1 MRGCRVRPSFGGE
14 MDMNNG
20 GVSPVLIGRT
30 AEMTAL
36 TDVLRTA
43 RHGRPATLLIGGEA
57 GIGKTRLLSHF
68 FRSEPGRLLIG
79 SCLELG
85 ADGLPFGPFTAMLR
99 DLVKEMGAD
108 AVTAMLPG
116 GGQAA
121 RELGRLLPELAGSD
135 PANGADDEPAGP
147 DRRADEARARLFEEF
162 RTLLERLAEDQP
174 VALVVEDAH
183 WADRSS
189 RDLLTFLIRYQHS
202 LPGVAIVVTFR
213 SDELYR
219 THPLRPLLA
228 ELSRLDWVGR
238 IDLPRLSRRQAGELA
253 AAILRREP
261 GNDLADALYARAE
274 GNPLFTEELLAAPD
288 GSYETPGSLT
298 DLLLRTVQR
307 LPDKTQELLRVVS
320 ASPAVVSPGL
330 LTAVTGEGVDEL
342 TQALRPAVTGNVLVT
357 TADGYAFRHALIR
370 EAVYQDLLPGEPG
383 RIHSQYALAIEKD
396 PSLVASGRATVLQAY
411 HWDAA
416 NNATRALVSAW
427 QAARQAS
434 RSMAHA
440 ERLNMLARVLNRW
453 DQVPDAAARIDA
465 DRVRVFEEAIGAAR
479 DAGED
484 QRGLAFTTAAITE
497 LDEHAELVR
506 VAELLLEQADFK
518 ERLGRPGASAD
529 IQHALSL
536 VPESLA
542 SQEDAY
548 PNAWQTRISALI
560 KSVVTSYDWSE
571 PQVEQWLDEVLRFA
585 RRTGDRE
592 AEARALLLLAFMRAS
607 PGGLAQPGSEP
618 MRLITQ
624 GRALA
629 ESVGAYNEIL
639 RAAIYESHLLCGAGE
654 YELAIAVARQG
665 IADAAR
671 YGIAPWLGALT
682 AINVAEPLFA
692 LGRWDE
698 ALDATDQALDI
709 VPPPRAKAVLWYLT
723 GSIALARGDY
733 VTAAAMVVAS
743 RPVLAGVRYSDQY
756 HPTLGTMETGL
767 MLATEGAATAVTTA
781 ATMLD
786 RFDLSVSGPRYVWP
800 FLVTAALAASAAS
813 EGGNGAGDELLNRL
827 WSTAQKTE
835 AFGPVQEAWRLTFTA
850 ATASG
855 SRAAAW
861 DSAAAAWEALHQPQ
875 QTAIALFHAARAEL
889 SGTGDNA
896 VQIGEG
902 REAAAGRLRR
912 AAGLVAELRARPLSE
927 QIADLARRA
936 GIWLT
941 DGNAASARVG
951 QGSLTSRESEVLSL
965 LAAGRSNREIAATLF
980 ISPKTASVHVSNI
993 LAKLGAANRTE
1004 AAASARTLGLIKA
1017 SDGGIMPPVCNT
1029 A

>member
-1 MRGCRVRPSFGGE
+1 MN
-14 MDMNNG
+14 MNND

-36 TDVLRTA
+36 TDVLRA
-43 RHGRPATLLIGGEA
+43 VRCGRPATLLIGGEA

-68 FRSEPGRLLIG
+68 FRSEPCRLLAG
-79 SCLELG
+79 SCLDLG
-85 ADGLPFGPFTAMLR
+85 PDGLPFGPFTAMLR
-99 DLVKEMGAD
+99 DLVKEMGAN

-121 RELGRLLPELAGSD
+121 QELGRLLPELAGS
-135 PANGADDEPAGP
+135 AP
-147 DRRADEARARLFEEF
+147 DRDDDGRSGPGRADEARARLFEEF
-162 RTLLERLAEDQP
+162 LTLLERLAEDQP

-189 RDLLTFLIRYQHS
+189 RDLLTFLVRYQHS

-228 ELSRLDWVGR
+228 EFSRVDWVNR
-238 IDLPRLSRRQAGELA
+238 IELPGLSRRQAGELA
-253 AAILRREP
+253 AAILGREP
-261 GNDLADALYARAE
+261 GDDLADALYARAE
-274 GNPLFTEELLAAPD
+274 GNPLFTEELLASPD

-307 LPDKTQELLRVVS
+307 LPDATQELLRLVS
-320 ASPAVVSPGL
+320 ASPGVVSPGL
-330 LTAVTGEGVDEL
+330 LIAVTEEGADEL
-342 TQALRPAVTGNVLVT
+342 LQVLRPAVTGNVLVT

-370 EAVYQDLLPGEPG
+370 EAVYEDLLPGEPG
-383 RIHSQYALAIEKD
+383 RIHSRYALAIEKD
-396 PSLVASGRATVLQAY
+396 PSLVASGRAAVVQAY

-427 QAARQAS
+427 QAARQAG
-434 RSMAHA
+434 RAMAHA

-453 DQVPDAAARIDA
+453 DQVPDAAERIGA
-465 DRVRVFEEAIGAAR
+465 TRVCVFEEAVAASR

-484 QRGLAFTTAAITE
+484 HRGLAFTTAAIAE
-497 LDEHAELVR
+497 LDEHAQPVR
-506 VAELLLEQADFK
+506 VAELLLEQADF
-518 ERLGRPGASAD
+518 EELLGRPGASAD
-529 IQHALSL
+529 IQHALRL

-542 SQEDAY
+542 TQEDTY

-560 KSVVTSYDWSE
+560 KSVVSAYDWSE

-585 RRTGDRE
+585 RKTGDRE
-592 AEARALLLLAFMRAS
+592 AEARALLLLAFMRAN
-607 PGGLAQPGSEP
+607 PGGLAQHGSEP
-618 MRLITQ
+618 MRLIAQ

-639 RAAIYESHLLCGAGE
+639 RATIYESHLLCGAGE
-654 YELAIAVARQG
+654 YERAIAVARQG

-671 YGIAPWLGALT
+671 YGIARGLGALT

-709 VPPPRAKAVLWYLT
+709 APPPRAKAVLWYLT

-733 VTAAAMVVAS
+733 VTAGAMVAAS
-743 RPVLAGVRYSDQY
+743 RPVLASVRYSDQY

-767 MLATEGAATAVTTA
+767 MLATEGAAMAVTTA
-781 ATMLD
+781 PSLLD

-813 EGGNGAGDELLNRL
+813 EAGNEAGDELLKRL
-827 WSTAQKTE
+827 WSTAKKTE

-855 SRAAAW
+855 SRASAW
-861 DSAAAAWEALHQPQ
+861 DCAAGAWEALHQTQ
-875 QTAIALFHAARAEL
+875 QTAIALFQRARALL
-889 SGTGDNA
+889 SGTDSSA
-896 VQIGEG
+896 VPTGEG
-902 REAAAGRLRR
+902 RESAAARLRR
-912 AAGLVAELRARPLSE
+912 AAGLAAELRARPLGE

-936 GIWLT
+936 GIWLA
-941 DGNAASARVG
+941 DNDAAPGRAG
-951 QGSLTSRESEVLSL
+951 QVSLTSRESEVLSL
-965 LAAGRSNREIAATLF
+965 LAAGRPNREIAAALF

-993 LAKLGAANRTE
+993 LGKLGAVNRTE
-1004 AAASARTLGLIKA
+1004 AAASARTLGI
-1017 SDGGIMPPVCNT
+1017 IE
-1029 A
+1029 